1 MRKTL
6 IFLILLILPLISTAE
21 DKPAADPRLLQPVT
35 TESTGKRLYSVVDE
49 ISKATGVTIR
59 CGNDSKDWRVRDIP
73 VAVCTHDLPLG
84 VLLQSLADCTHLYL
98 TREEGADGVSY
109 QIWGN
114 EEHQKYVDEYMKQA
128 RAHRLA
134 MAAWGWDVAAQLKD
148 VPLTAFSLSP
158 LCRDRVRSA
167 TSPVGRALSQLV
179 AALGPSVRD
188 KVLAGE
194 ELRLDPKST
203 PKPLRGPVAA
213 FRKASLQAEYERR
226 RSRSPDRQNI
236 KPPSEKDLEES
247 PVVVSFHGA
256 VMIYTVS
263 PYNAAPSLPHGDIAE
278 CVEGRDFPPRPQ
290 RPEVPGIEREGVK
303 FLRSPGSRMPALN
316 AKVNLKK
323 PEGKASLTYVDVL
336 AALSD
341 QTGLSVIFED
351 FISHRRQWSP
361 APDSLFGKDMDIRQI
376 LAKLVFQ
383 LPMYWDEEHQLVM
396 ACDGLWPER
405 HSNLAPEEVLNHLI
419 ARLNGDGVDLEDMA
433 AVAHL
438 THDQRTE
445 WLIHSLDMESLKPS
459 PRSVSPLPEEEP
471 VLLWYDSLS
480 PKDKAQLLTKTGLP
494 LSRFDPQV
502 LRTVFD
508 ALGVNQFLANPEETA
523 ECSLRI
529 AKQTEADRLHSRYW
543 VRFEAP
549 RPDAHS
555 SLQTSAVV
563 ARAMLKAQGIEVHD
577 EEATTFKGGSLLC
590 GPLPIYSKAREE
602 ELLKQQKNPT
612 SIPPSPAQ

>member
-21 DKPAADPRLLQPVT
+21 EKPAADPRLLQPVT

-73 VAVCTHDLPLG
+73 VAVCTHELPLG

-179 AALGPSVRD
+179 VALGPSVRD

-303 FLRSPGSRMPALN
+303 LLRSPGSRMPALN

-336 AALSD
+336 AAVSKAS
-341 QTGLSVIFED
+341 GLSVICED
-351 FISHRRQWSP
+351 FVGHRRQWQT
-361 APDSLFGKDMDIRQI
+361 PDSLFGKDMDIRQVFGQ
-376 LAKLVFQ
+376 LSFQ

-396 ACDGLWPER
+396 ACDDLWPER
-405 HSNLAPEEVLNHLI
+405 HANLAPEELLNHLI
-419 ARLNGDGVDLEDMA
+419 ARLNGNGVDLEDMA

-438 THDQRTE
+438 TYDQRTE
-445 WLIHSLDMESLKPS
+445 WLVRSPYMESLKPS
-459 PRSVSPLPEEEP
+459 PRPMIPLPEEVS

-480 PKDKAQLLTKTGLP
+480 AQDKAELHTQTGLP

-508 ALGVNQFLANPEETA
+508 AAVNQFLANPEETSG
-523 ECSLRI
+523 CSVRI
-529 AKQTEADRLHSRYW
+529 AKQTEADGLHSRYW

-549 RPDAHS
+549 KSDNRS
-555 SLQTSAVV
+555 SLQRSAVV
-563 ARAMLKAQGIEVHD
+563 ARAMLKAQGIEVND

-590 GPLPIYSKAREE
+590 GPLPIYSKAREA
-602 ELLKQQKNPT
+602 ELLKQFKTTPLT
-612 SIPPSPAQ
+612 PSSPSR